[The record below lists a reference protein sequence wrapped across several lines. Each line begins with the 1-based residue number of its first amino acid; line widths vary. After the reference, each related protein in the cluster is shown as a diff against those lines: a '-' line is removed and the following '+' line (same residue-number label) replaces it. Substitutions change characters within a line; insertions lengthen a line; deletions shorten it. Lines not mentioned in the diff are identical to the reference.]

1 MTDTDETRLWITS
14 AAVIQSR
21 MANVSGCMQTTG
33 AAARL
38 GYGDCRPV
46 PRERRRRWDSRPKA
60 TMRYEAEPI
69 ASQEAANLVRAIA
82 TRRDRE
88 AFKELFNFYAPRIK
102 AVLIKGG
109 ATGEMAED
117 LAQETLITVW
127 RKADS
132 YDPGRATVSA
142 WIFTIA
148 RNLRIDRFRRDQRA
162 QLHQV
167 YELMLPAE
175 TAPPD
180 VPLEAVER
188 ESRVRAALDGLPE
201 EQVRV
206 VELSFF
212 EGNAHG
218 DIARKLG
225 IPLGTVK
232 SRLRLAMARLRDFL
246 GENS

>member
-1 MTDTDETRLWITS
+1 MRCGVESITPQI
-14 AAVIQSR
+14 AA
-21 MANVSGCMQTTG
+21 T
-33 AAARL
+33 
-38 GYGDCRPV
+38 
-46 PRERRRRWDSRPKA
+46 
-60 TMRYEAEPI
+60 
-69 ASQEAANLVRAIA
+69 LVRAIA
-82 TRRDRE
+82 SRGDRE
-88 AFKELFNFYAPRIK
+88 AFKDLFGFYAPRIK
-102 AVLIKGG
+102 TVLMRGG
-109 ATGEMAED
+109 AAAEIAED
-117 LAQETLITVW
+117 LAQETLIAVW
-127 RKADS
+127 RKAAS
-132 YDPGRATVSA
+132 YDPQKATVSA

-148 RNLRIDRFRRDQRA
+148 RNLRIDRFRKDQRA

-175 TAPPD
+175 TDPPD
-180 VPLEAVER
+180 VPFEAVER
-188 ESRVRAALDGLPE
+188 ERRVRAALEGLPQ

-218 DIARKLG
+218 DIATKLG

>member
-1 MTDTDETRLWITS
+1 MMRHEAEAIT
-14 AAVIQSR
+14 
-21 MANVSGCMQTTG
+21 
-33 AAARL
+33 
-38 GYGDCRPV
+38 P
-46 PRERRRRWDSRPKA
+46 PKA
-60 TMRYEAEPI
+60 
-69 ASQEAANLVRAIA
+69 ASLVRAIA

-88 AFKELFNFYAPRIK
+88 AFKDLFNFYAPRIK
-102 AVLIKGG
+102 AMLMRGG
-109 ATGEMAED
+109 AADEIAED
-117 LAQETLITVW
+117 LAQETLIAVW

-132 YDPGRATVSA
+132 YDPGKATVSA

-148 RNLRIDRFRRDQRA
+148 RNLRIDRFRKDRRA

-167 YELMLPAE
+167 YELMLPAAE
-175 TAPPD
+175 DPPD
-180 VPLEAVER
+180 VPFEAVER
-188 ESRVRAALDGLPE
+188 ESRVRAALQGLPE

-212 EGNAHG
+212 EGSAHG

-246 GENS
+246 GESS

>member
-1 MTDTDETRLWITS
+1 
-14 AAVIQSR
+14 
-21 MANVSGCMQTTG
+21 
-33 AAARL
+33 
-38 GYGDCRPV
+38 
-46 PRERRRRWDSRPKA
+46 
-60 TMRYEAEPI
+60 MRYEAEPI
-69 ASQEAANLVRAIA
+69 TPQKAANLVRAIA

-88 AFKELFNFYAPRIK
+88 AFKDLFNFYEPRIK
-102 AVLIKGG
+102 TMLMRGG
-109 ATGEMAED
+109 AADEIAED

-132 YDPGRATVSA
+132 YDPGKATVSA
-142 WIFTIA
+142 WLFTIA
-148 RNLRIDRFRRDQRA
+148 RNLRIDRFRKDQRA
-162 QLHQV
+162 QLHHV

-175 TAPPD
+175 SDPPD
-180 VPLEAVER
+180 APFDAVER

-232 SRLRLAMARLRDFL
+232 SRLRLAMARLRSFL